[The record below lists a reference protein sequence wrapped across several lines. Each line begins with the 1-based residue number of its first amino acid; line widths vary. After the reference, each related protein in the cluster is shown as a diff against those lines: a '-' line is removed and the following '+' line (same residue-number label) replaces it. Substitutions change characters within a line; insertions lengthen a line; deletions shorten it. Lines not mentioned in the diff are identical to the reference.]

1 MNSFLQRMRNLN
13 SGGSLHGTFTG
24 SAVHADDVR
33 SIAPSIQSIITQSSE
48 INSFT
53 NNVGLKLNTS
63 KLQLSQKPT
72 EPQDI
77 ALVDVTIT
85 TKKSARC
92 LGVEWQ
98 SNLSASKSISTNI
111 AKARKAFFGLGSTK
125 AFHGDLNP
133 LSSSNIFETCVLPV
147 LLYGCETWLLD
158 SSCTQALEKFQCEI
172 GR

>member
-1 MNSFLQRMRNLN
+1 MVL
-13 SGGSLHGTFTG
+13 SLDLR
-24 SAVHADDVR
+24 SMLM

-63 KLQLSQKPT
+63 KLEVIQISQKPT

-77 ALVDVTIT
+77 TLVDVTIT

-98 SNLSASKSISTNI
+98 SNLSANI
-111 AKARKAFFGLGSTK
+111 
-125 AFHGDLNP
+125 H
-133 LSSSNIFETCVLPV
+133 IHQYC
-147 LLYGCETWLLD
+147 
-158 SSCTQALEKFQCEI
+158 
-172 GR
+172 

>member
-63 KLQLSQKPT
+63 KLEVIQLSQKPT

-85 TKKSARC
+85 TKKSAR
-92 LGVEWQ
+92 WQ

-125 AFHGDLNP
+125 AFHGNLNP
-133 LSSSNIFETCVLPV
+133 LSSSNIFEICVLPV

>member
-1 MNSFLQRMRNLN
+1 MFHSHRGEQGEHMSQNI
-13 SGGSLHGTFTG
+13 HGTFTG

-63 KLQLSQKPT
+63 KLEVIQLSQKPT

-77 ALVDVTIT
+77 TLVDVTIT

-92 LGVEWQ
+92 LGVYRMAEQ
-98 SNLSASKSISTNI
+98 SFSEQIHI
-111 AKARKAFFGLGSTK
+111 
-125 AFHGDLNP
+125 HQY
-133 LSSSNIFETCVLPV
+133 C
-147 LLYGCETWLLD
+147 
-158 SSCTQALEKFQCEI
+158 
-172 GR
+172 